1 MARGSSGPWPG
12 LTRHFIPISP
22 PLIRPGA
29 VVDLA
34 HPLVLLFTITFLPH
48 NLWLWIQIPLYIV
61 FFKFFWTWCG
71 YVAEM
76 KKEAEKEEVYTDCRN
91 VLSMSYVT
99 CSTRLLSFLTL
110 ACAKEEK
117 DIFCTSGR
125 LSLWTRRL
133 WSWTGRWRTRRRRTT
148 LKGRPKG
155 NAATFSGSANQCQHR
170 PRQGLSPY
178 SCFKAHQVY
187 RTCESS

>member
-1 MARGSSGPWPG
+1 MARGSSWLWPG
-12 LTRHFIPISP
+12 LTRNFIPISP

-76 KKEAEKEEVYTDCRN
+76 KKEAEKE
-91 VLSMSYVT
+91 
-99 CSTRLLSFLTL
+99 
-110 ACAKEEK
+110 
-117 DIFCTSGR
+117 
-125 LSLWTRRL
+125 
-133 WSWTGRWRTRRRRTT
+133 
-148 LKGRPKG
+148 
-155 NAATFSGSANQCQHR
+155 
-170 PRQGLSPY
+170 
-178 SCFKAHQVY
+178 QV
-187 RTCESS
+187 